1 MARPCLRLSCAQ
13 SRRAIP
19 AWGWTGM
26 TVRLINFRVQP
37 GGRLRGS
44 MRVPGDKS
52 ISHRSVMLGALAA
65 GVTEISGLLEADDVL
80 ATIGAF
86 RVMGVPMKWSAAGSQ
101 QRHLLIHGAGLHGL
115 SRPPAVLDMG
125 NSGTAMRL
133 MAGILAGQN
142 FDSELSGDQS
152 LRKRPM
158 ARVAAPLNTMGARV
172 ETAAGGLPPLKI
184 RGGQAL
190 LGIDYALPVPSAQV
204 KSAILLAGLYAKGT
218 TTVTEPLPTR
228 DHTERMLRAFGY
240 PVESE
245 GSRIRLV
252 GGKTLRACSIPVPA
266 DVSSAAFFMVGAAM
280 VPDSEIELEHVGI
293 NPTRIGV
300 INILQ
305 QMGAAL
311 VMENVREIGGEP
323 VADIRVAG
331 GNLHGIVIPPDKV
344 PLAID
349 EFPALFVAAAAASG
363 KTILTG
369 ATELRVKESDRI
381 AVMAQG
387 LRTLG
392 ITVEELPDGIVIEGG
407 LLRGGVVDSQ
417 GDHRVAMAF
426 AIAGLCAAGPIAIRD
441 CKNVDTSFPGFVSL
455 AARAGLSIIESVE

>member
-1 MARPCLRLSCAQ
+1 MVGSINYQ
-13 SRRAIP
+13 
-19 AWGWTGM
+19 
-26 TVRLINFRVQP
+26 VRP
-37 GGRLRGS
+37 GGRLHGS
-44 MRVPGDKS
+44 IRVPGDKS
-52 ISHRSVMLGALAA
+52 ISHRSVMLGALAE
-65 GVTEISGLLEADDVL
+65 GVTEVSGLLEGEDVL
-80 ATIGAF
+80 ATLGAF
-86 RVMGVPMKWSAAGSQ
+86 RAMGVSMEWSAAES
-101 QRHLLIHGAGLHGL
+101 RAAPRRLLIHGVGLHGL
-115 SRPPAVLDMG
+115 SRPSAVLDMG

-142 FDSELSGDQS
+142 FDSELSGDAS

-158 ARVAAPLNTMGARV
+158 ARVAAPLNAMGARV

-190 LGIDYALPVPSAQV
+190 VGIDYALPVASAQV
-204 KSAILLAGLYAKGT
+204 KSAILLAGLYAQGT

-228 DHTERMLRAFGY
+228 DHTERMLRGFGY

-252 GGKTLRACSIPVPA
+252 GGKALRACSIPVPA

-280 VPDSEIELEHVGI
+280 TPNSEIVLEHVGI

-300 INILQ
+300 INILK

-311 VMENVREIGGEP
+311 LLTNAREIGGEP
-323 VADIRVAG
+323 VADIRIAG
-331 GNLHGIVIPPDKV
+331 GNLHGIVIPSDQV

-349 EFPALFVAAAAASG
+349 EFPALFIAAAAAVG

-369 ATELRVKESDRI
+369 AKELRVKESDRI

-392 ITVEELPDGIVIEGG
+392 ITVRELPDGIAIEGG
-407 LLRGGVVDSQ
+407 SLRGGVVDSH

-426 AIAGLCAAGPIAIRD
+426 AMAGLRAGGAITIRD
-441 CKNVDTSFPGFVSL
+441 CKNVDTSFPGFVPL
-455 AARAGLSIIESVE
+455 ASRAGLSITESAE